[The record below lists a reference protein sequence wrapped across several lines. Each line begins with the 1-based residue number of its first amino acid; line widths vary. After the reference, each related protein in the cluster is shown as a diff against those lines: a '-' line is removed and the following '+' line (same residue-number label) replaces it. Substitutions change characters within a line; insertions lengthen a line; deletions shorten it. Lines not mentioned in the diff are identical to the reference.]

1 MFTKNLRILGQIL
14 HLQWPAQTSIKMGQK
29 MDFVLYGL
37 NKILKKFKNE
47 EIKRKLGQ
55 MRNIFSYACNVVK
68 KYTHEL
74 DSNSYVG
81 PKFY

>member
-1 MFTKNLRILGQIL
+1 MK
-14 HLQWPAQTSIKMGQK
+14 
-29 MDFVLYGL
+29 L

-81 PKFY
+81 PKFYWMVKCFSILKF